1 MNYFMQEQF
10 NFIFFA
16 EPQDLIFKNI
26 YYFIA
31 SHNFLFILFNSPPMN
46 SRLACVF
53 YFFVL
58 RFYFF

>member
-31 SHNFLFILFNSPPMN
+31 SHNFF
-46 SRLACVF
+46 F
-53 YFFVL
+53 YFFL
-58 RFYFF
+58 IRRL

>member
-16 EPQDLIFKNI
+16 EPQDLILKNI

-31 SHNFLFILFNSPPMN
+31 SHNFF
-46 SRLACVF
+46 F
-53 YFFVL
+53 YFFL
-58 RFYFF
+58 IRRL